1 VIGPRYS
8 GRMNIAAILSEIDA
22 EIEALRNIRSIIQ
35 GLSAPVHPLR
45 RKRKR
50 TSSQPQESDQVE
62 LRVERLPRVE
72 MLPQIK
78 VVPPKQRREYRP
90 RTKPVLE
97 MPRALARGPSTQP
110 VFVRRT
116 AVSETEPVFT
126 AQGLSET
133 ALEAVVRQNLMGGI
147 AQQTRG

>member
-1 VIGPRYS
+1 
-8 GRMNIAAILSEIDA
+8 MNIAAILSEIDA
-22 EIEALRNIRSIIQ
+22 EIETLRDIRSIIQ
-35 GLSAPVHPLR
+35 ELSAPVRPLR

-50 TSSQPQESDQVE
+50 TSSQPQEIGHVE
-62 LRVERLPRVE
+62 LRVEVLPRIE
-72 MLPQIK
+72 LLPQIK
-78 VVPPKQRREYRP
+78 VMPPKQRREYRP

-97 MPRALARGPSTQP
+97 MPRALARAPSTQP

-116 AVSETEPVFT
+116 VLETKPVFT
-126 AQGLSET
+126 APGLNET